1 MASKK
6 KFNFY
11 PIFFMLVLSFVLTA
25 LLAGLNEFTLPKV
38 EMNRELEIQ
47 EKILN
52 VFQIDYEK
60 DNPKSITSS
69 FNDNVETDEFEE
81 SPMYIYQDDNGQPIA
96 YAVPFKG
103 PGLWGTIEGF
113 IGITSNMEEI
123 TGIEF
128 TDQSET
134 PGLGARIEEDEY
146 KSQYKNLDISSSQA
160 DKLIA
165 SSPEGQIDQI
175 SGATQTS
182 DSVIRMVNK
191 DLFHFI
197 ENVGGGN

>member
-1 MASKK
+1 MESKK

-11 PIFFMLVLSFVLTA
+11 PIFFMLVLSLVLTV
-25 LLAGLNEFTLPKV
+25 LLEGLNQFTLPKV
-38 EMNRELEIQ
+38 EMNRALEIQ

-60 DNPKSITSS
+60 NKPDSIYDS
-69 FNDNVETDEFEE
+69 FNNNVETNEFEG
-81 SPMYIYQDDNGQPIA
+81 SPMYIYQDNSGEPIA

-103 PGLWGTIEGF
+103 PGLWGTIEGYV
-113 IGITSNMEEI
+113 GISANMEEI

-182 DSVIRMVNK
+182 ESVIKMVNK
-191 DLFHFI
+191 DLSHFI